1 MKSLKVG
8 IASYADMKAR
18 TMAIAQGELKPRPGE
33 PKVWFTSIE
42 SFAKVLSDRNRA
54 LLNLIV
60 EKEPDSLTALA
71 RISGRAKSNLSRT
84 LHTLERYGLVHLEK
98 GRRGRVL
105 PRVPYSR
112 VVLETPVTTRRR
124 ESVLFREPDA
134 TGEPAPPDRVA
145 DVRESYGANHAE
157 TLPNPHP
164 GKILLEDLLEPMRIS
179 QSELAQAIGVPS
191 WRINELVLG
200 KRAVTAGTDLLLTR
214 YFGLSE
220 GLFLRL
226 QAAYD
231 LESARVSMKD
241 RLTAIRPRATGHG
254 RGALFSNRP

>member
-8 IASYADMKAR
+8 IASYAAMKAR
-18 TMAIAQGELKPRPGE
+18 TMAIARGELKPRPGE

-42 SFAKVLSDRNRA
+42 SFARVLSDRNRA

-60 EKEPDSLTALA
+60 EEEPESLTALA

-84 LHTLERYGLVHLEK
+84 LHTLERYGLVYLKK
-98 GRRGRVL
+98 GRRGRIV

-112 VVLETPVTTRRR
+112 IVLETPITTGRR
-124 ESVLFREPDA
+124 ESVHFREPDA
-134 TGEPAPPDRVA
+134 TGEPAPPLGRVA
-145 DVRESYGANHAE
+145 DVRESYSADHAE

-164 GKILLEDLLEPMRIS
+164 GKILLEDFLEPMRIS
-179 QSELAQAIGVPS
+179 QSELARAISVPS

-241 RLTAIRPRATGHG
+241 RLTAIRPRDRA
-254 RGALFSNRP
+254 